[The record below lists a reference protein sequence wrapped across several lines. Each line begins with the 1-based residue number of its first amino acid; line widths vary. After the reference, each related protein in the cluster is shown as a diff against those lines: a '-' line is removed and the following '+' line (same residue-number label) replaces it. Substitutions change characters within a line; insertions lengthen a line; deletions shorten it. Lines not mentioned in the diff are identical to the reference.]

1 MHNRFTMA
9 AAAVSLCVAGAFAQK
24 PEYPASRHGG
34 TYMFNYYLPPT
45 LSTTPWAPAWSPD
58 GKWIAV
64 GMYGSI
70 WKVDPK
76 TGAAYELTHAGKY
89 HTSPSW
95 SPDGKWIVYCADAD
109 GASIQLEMLN
119 VESGETRALTSDQ
132 HVYADP
138 VFSPDGRSIAFVSSK
153 PNGYFNIYVRAV
165 RNGQWAGEEI
175 AVTRD
180 HSFGKNRLYFGEWDM
195 ATQPVWMPDGKELVF
210 VSNRNVAFGSGD
222 VMRMP
227 AEADGILK
235 AKPILREQTLYR
247 TRPAVS
253 IDGKRIIYSSSGGAA
268 DEFNHLYVL
277 PVAGG
282 EPYKM
287 TFGAFD
293 DFHPR
298 WSPDG
303 EWIAYVSNE
312 GGLPQLYLLETYGG
326 ERRKIAIAS
335 RRWKQPM
342 GRVRVRLVDEATG
355 RPTAARVYAA
365 GADGK
370 SYAPADAY
378 GRVATT
384 RMTYRSGDPM
394 FHSDG
399 DFLLEAP
406 AGKLS
411 LDAVKGFEYRP
422 SRQDVE
428 VKAGEV
434 TNVTLTLKPVVSMR
448 EKGWYS
454 GSTHAHMNYG
464 GNLRNTLE
472 NMMMMG
478 RAENLDVVNALVAN
492 KDNRIM
498 DWSYFVKG
506 GAEHPVSKSDPN
518 MAVIIGEEYRPP
530 FWGHTFMIGL
540 RDHLI
545 SPFLTG
551 YEGTAI
557 ESLYPTNTDMFRK
570 AKAQGAITGYV
581 HPFGGEADPAKG
593 SLGGAKAFPID
604 VALGTVDCLEWS
616 QSSHAGLTV
625 WHHALNNDFSI
636 AATGGEDANTSL
648 HRHTMLGSY
657 RTYAYVGPKLD
668 ARGWIEAV
676 GQGRSFAS
684 NGPLVE
690 FTINHHGPGESV
702 HLPAG
707 GGKIEIEAQVWS
719 TLPLTR
725 ALIYRNGKVWREIP
739 LAADRMTARF
749 SGSADVTGSGW
760 YSFTVEGERQARG
773 SDPSY
778 PQAVV
783 NPVRVYV
790 GEQKIRSRESA
801 EYFLA
806 WLDKLWK
813 MTDAAGAWRSPRER
827 EHVLRQFEEARKV
840 YRERIQE
847 AGAQATRS
855 AAKLRI
861 QSPQSPG
868 TPSGDFSAA
877 SR

>member
-1 MHNRFTMA
+1 MQTRIIT
-9 AAAVSLCVAGAFAQK
+9 AVTAISLSLASALAQK
-24 PEYPASRHGG
+24 LEYPASKHGG
-34 TYMFNYYLPPT
+34 TYMFNYYLPPSLT
-45 LSTTPWAPAWSPD
+45 TTPWAPAWSPD

-76 TGAAYELTHAGKY
+76 TGVAFELTHGRKY
-89 HTSPSW
+89 HSSPSW
-95 SPDGKWIVYCADAD
+95 SPDGKWIVYSADAD
-109 GASIQLEMLN
+109 SASIQLEIVN
-119 VESGETRALTSDQ
+119 VETGAIRALTNDN
-132 HVYADP
+132 HLYTDP

-153 PNGYFNIYVRAV
+153 PNGYFNIYVRPI
-165 RNGQWAGEEI
+165 REGQWAGEEI
-175 AVTRD
+175 AVTARD

-195 ATQPVWMPDGKELVF
+195 ATQVVWMPNGKELVF
-210 VSNRNVAFGSGD
+210 VSNRNAAFGSGD

-227 AEADGILK
+227 VEPDGIQK
-235 AKPILREQTLYR
+235 AQGILHEQTLYR
-247 TRPAVS
+247 TRPDVS

-268 DEFNHLYVL
+268 DEYNHLYIL

-282 EPYKM
+282 EAYKM

-303 EWIAYVSNE
+303 EWIAYISNE

-326 ERRKIAIAS
+326 ERRKIEITS

-342 GRVRVRLVDEATG
+342 ARVRVRILDEATG
-355 RPTAARVYAA
+355 RIAAARVYNVAS
-365 GADGK
+365 DGK
-370 SYAPADAY
+370 SYAPPEAY
-378 GRVATT
+378 GRIATT
-384 RMTYRSGDPM
+384 RMTYRSGDQM
-394 FHSDG
+394 FHTEG
-399 DFLLEAP
+399 DFMMEVP

-411 LDAVKGFEYRP
+411 LEAVKGFEYWP
-422 SRQDVE
+422 ARQDVE
-428 VKAGEV
+428 LKAGEV
-434 TNVTLTLKPVVSMR
+434 ANVTLTLKPVVSMR

-464 GNLRNTLE
+464 GNLRNSPE
-472 NMMMMG
+472 HMMMMG
-478 RAENLDVVNALVAN
+478 RAENLDVVVALTAN

-506 GAEHPVSKSDPN
+506 GGEHPSSKHDPN
-518 MAVIIGEEYRPP
+518 MALIVGEEYRPP
-530 FWGHTFMIGL
+530 FWGHTFLIGL

-557 ESLYPTNTDMFRK
+557 ESLFPTNTDMFRK

-581 HPFGGEADPAKG
+581 HPFGSESDPGKG
-593 SLGGAKAFPID
+593 SLGGAKAFPLD

-616 QSSHAGLTV
+616 QASRGGLTV
-625 WHHALNNDFSI
+625 WHHALNNDFPI

-657 RTYAYVGPKLD
+657 RTYGFVGPKLD

-684 NGPLVE
+684 NGPLIE
-690 FTINHHGPGESV
+690 FTVNNHAPGESLQ
-702 HLPAG
+702 LPHT
-707 GGKIEIEAQVWS
+707 GGKIDIEAWAWS

-725 ALIYRNGKVWREIP
+725 AVIYRNGKVWREIP
-739 LAADRMTARF
+739 LSPDRMTARF
-749 SGSADVTGSGW
+749 SASATVNDSAW
-760 YSFTVEGERQARG
+760 YSFTVEGARQAASG
-773 SDPSY
+773 DASY
-778 PQAVV
+778 PQAIG

-790 GEQKIRSRESA
+790 GNQKIRSRESA

-813 MTDAAGAWRSPRER
+813 MVEIVGAWRSPKER
-827 EHVLRQFEEARKV
+827 EHVLLQFEEARKV
-840 YRERIQE
+840 YRERMRE
-847 AGAQATRS
+847 AETQPTISPATLPAR
-855 AAKLRI
+855 
-861 QSPQSPG
+861 P
-868 TPSGDFSAA
+868 
-877 SR
+877 